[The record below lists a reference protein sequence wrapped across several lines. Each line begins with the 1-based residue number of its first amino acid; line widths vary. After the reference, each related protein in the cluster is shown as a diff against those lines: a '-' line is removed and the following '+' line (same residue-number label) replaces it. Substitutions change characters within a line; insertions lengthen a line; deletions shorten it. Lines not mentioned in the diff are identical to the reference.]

1 MKTTKSKNMAI
12 EITYNSITKFASENE
27 QKLNLNNYHHNLKF
41 EQTIFKSQKN
51 KDTSTNTKEIN
62 P

>member
-1 MKTTKSKNMAI
+1 MAI